1 MEKDLK
7 VFYMFNG
14 LIVIAERINNDLNAL
29 QVRQALALAPGQQQG
44 VMSLMEAFPFTS
56 MDEVITLERG
66 SFITMTELADPKI
79 ADSYR
84 DALTQI
90 RAKKAGVILP

>member
-1 MEKDLK
+1 MKELK

-14 LIVIAERINNDLNAL
+14 LIVIAERINNDQNAL
-29 QVRQALALAPGQQQG
+29 QVRQALALAPGQQKG
-44 VMSLMEAFPFTS
+44 VMSLMEAFPFTA

-79 ADSYR
+79 AESYN

-90 RAKKAGVILP
+90 RGKKAGIILP

>member
-7 VFYMFNG
+7 VIYMFNG
-14 LIVIAERINNDLNAL
+14 LIMIAEKVKNDGQELH
-29 QVRQALALAPGQQQG
+29 VRQALALAPGQQQG

-56 MDEVITLERG
+56 MDEVIQLEAG
-66 SFITMTELADPKI
+66 SYITCSEIGETKVKE
-79 ADSYR
+79 SYL

-90 RAKKAGVILP
+90 RSKKAGIILP

>member
-1 MEKDLK
+1 MGKDLK

-14 LIVIAERINNDLNAL
+14 LIVIAERINNDMNAL
-29 QVRQALALAPGQQQG
+29 QVRQALALTPGQQPG

-79 ADSYR
+79 GESYE

-90 RAKKAGVILP
+90 RAKKSGLVLP